1 MKFTTRQSEDGGP
14 LHLAGELD
22 IYGAAEL
29 RDALES
35 HVRNVSSVAL
45 DLSEVSACDPVAVQL
60 VCSAR
65 RSAEAAKKPF
75 RIVQLSAPVALA
87 CTALGLTSE
96 QLALS

>member
-1 MKFTTRQSEDGGP
+1 MKFTTRQSDDGGTIR
-14 LHLAGELD
+14 LAGELD

-29 RDALES
+29 RETLES
-35 HVRNVSSVAL
+35 HVWNTSSVAL
-45 DLSEVSACDPVAVQL
+45 DLSDVTACDPAAVQL
-60 VCSAR
+60 ICSAR
-65 RSAEAAKKPF
+65 RSAEAANKPF